1 MKPPR
6 SLCSLPPEGA
16 PSVFGRPCA
25 AGMKRRSLL
34 LAALPLPALA
44 DTVAQIQQR
53 LVSAPVQRGR
63 FEQDKTLAGFAKPL
77 KSQGDYLLVRGKG
90 LIWRTT
96 APFASQLVLTR
107 DRIAGAGGLQLDASK
122 EPGIRVVTGL
132 MLSLLD
138 GDLGALQQAFDVQAS
153 VQGSSSNDRA
163 WRASLKPKAA
173 ALAQLFSRIELEGD
187 RQLRRI
193 VMTEAQG
200 DTTTLRFD
208 EQPREPAAPTAD
220 EAKLLG

>member
-1 MKPPR
+1 
-6 SLCSLPPEGA
+6 
-16 PSVFGRPCA
+16 
-25 AGMKRRSLL
+25 MKRRFLL
-34 LAALPLPALA
+34 LAALPLPLPALA
-44 DTVAQIQQR
+44 DAIAQVQQR
-53 LVSAPVQRGR
+53 LVSAPVQRGA
-63 FEQDKTLAGFAKPL
+63 FQQDKQLAGFAKPL

-107 DRIAGAGGLQLDASK
+107 DRISGGGGLQLDASK
-122 EPGIRVVTGL
+122 EPGIRVVTQL

-138 GDLGALQQAFDVQAS
+138 GDLGALQQAFEVQAS
-153 VQGSSSNDRA
+153 LAGDKA
-163 WRASLKPKAA
+163 WRATLKPKAS

-208 EQPREPAAPTAD
+208 EQTREPAAPSAE
-220 EAKLLG
+220 EARQLG

>member
-1 MKPPR
+1 
-6 SLCSLPPEGA
+6 
-16 PSVFGRPCA
+16 
-25 AGMKRRSLL
+25 MKRRTLL

-44 DTVAQIQQR
+44 DTIAQVQQR
-53 LVSAPVQRGR
+53 LASAAVQRGG
-63 FEQDKTLAGFAKPL
+63 FQQDKQLAGFAKPL

-107 DRIAGAGGLQLDASK
+107 DRIAGGAGMQLDASK
-122 EPGIRVVTGL
+122 EPGIRVVTQL

-138 GDLGALQQAFDVQAS
+138 GDLGALQQAFEVQAS
-153 VQGSSSNDRA
+153 LVGEKG
-163 WRASLKPKAA
+163 WRAALKPKAA

-208 EQPREPAAPTAD
+208 EQAREPAAPSAE
-220 EAKLLG
+220 EARQLG

>member
-1 MKPPR
+1 
-6 SLCSLPPEGA
+6 
-16 PSVFGRPCA
+16 
-25 AGMKRRSLL
+25 MKRRTLL
-34 LAALPLPALA
+34 LAAVPLPVLA
-44 DTVAQIQQR
+44 DTIAQVQQR
-53 LVSAPVQRGR
+53 LASAAVQRGG
-63 FEQDKTLAGFAKPL
+63 FQQDKQLAGFAKPL

-107 DRIAGAGGLQLDASK
+107 DRIAGGAGMQLDASK
-122 EPGIRVVTGL
+122 EPGIRVVTSL

-138 GDLGALQQAFDVQAS
+138 GDLGALQQAFEVQAS
-153 VQGSSSNDRA
+153 LVGEKG
-163 WRASLKPKAA
+163 WRAALRPKAA

-200 DTTTLRFD
+200 DITTLRFD
-208 EQPREPAAPTAD
+208 EQAREPAAPSAE
-220 EAKLLG
+220 EARQLG

>member
-1 MKPPR
+1 
-6 SLCSLPPEGA
+6 
-16 PSVFGRPCA
+16 
-25 AGMKRRSLL
+25 MKRRLFL
-34 LAALPLPALA
+34 LAAVPLPALA
-44 DTVAQIQQR
+44 DAIAQIQQR

-63 FEQDKTLAGFAKPL
+63 FEQDKALAGFAKPL

-122 EPGIRVVTGL
+122 EPGIRVVTSL

-153 VQGSSSNDRA
+153 VQGEKA
-163 WRASLKPKAA
+163 WRAALRPKAT

-208 EQPREPAAPTAD
+208 EQPRDPAAPSAD
-220 EAKLLG
+220 EAKQLG

>member
-1 MKPPR
+1 
-6 SLCSLPPEGA
+6 
-16 PSVFGRPCA
+16 
-25 AGMKRRSLL
+25 MKRRSLL
-34 LAALPLPALA
+34 LAAMPFAALA
-44 DTVAQIQQR
+44 DTVGQIQQR

-63 FEQDKTLAGFAKPL
+63 FEQDKQLAGFAKPL
-77 KSQGDYLLVRGKG
+77 RSQGEYLLVRGKG

-107 DRIAGAGGLQLDASK
+107 DRIAGNGGLQLDAGK

-138 GDLGALQQAFDVQAS
+138 GDLGALQQAFEVQAS
-153 VQGSSSNDRA
+153 LQGNKA

-187 RQLRRI
+187 RQVRRI

-200 DTTTLRFD
+200 DVTTLRFD
-208 EQPREPAAPTAD
+208 EQPIEPAPPTAD
-220 EAKLLG
+220 EARQLG

>member
-1 MKPPR
+1 
-6 SLCSLPPEGA
+6 
-16 PSVFGRPCA
+16 
-25 AGMKRRSLL
+25 MKRRALL
-34 LAALPLPALA
+34 LAALPLPVLA
-44 DTVAQIQQR
+44 DTIAQVQQR
-53 LVSAPVQRGR
+53 LVSTPVQRGA
-63 FEQDKTLAGFAKPL
+63 FQQDKLLAGFAKPL

-96 APFASQLVLTR
+96 SPFASQLVLTR
-107 DRIAGAGGLQLDASK
+107 DRIAGGGGLQLDASK
-122 EPGIRVVTGL
+122 EPGIRVVTQL

-138 GDLGALQQAFDVQAS
+138 GDLSALQQAFEVQVS
-153 VQGSSSNDRA
+153 LVGSPSNDRA
-163 WRASLKPKAA
+163 WRAALKPKAA

-208 EQPREPAAPTAD
+208 EQAREPAAPSAD
-220 EAKLLG
+220 EAKQLG

>member
-1 MKPPR
+1 
-6 SLCSLPPEGA
+6 
-16 PSVFGRPCA
+16 
-25 AGMKRRSLL
+25 MKRRTLL
-34 LAALPLPALA
+34 LAALPLSALA

-63 FEQDKTLAGFAKPL
+63 FEQDKQLAGFAKPL

-107 DRIAGAGGLQLDASK
+107 DRIAAGNGMKGGLQLDASR
-122 EPGIRVVTGL
+122 EPGVRVVTGL

-138 GDLGALQQAFDVQAS
+138 GDLGALQQAFEVQAS
-153 VQGSSSNDRA
+153 LQGDKA
-163 WRASLKPKAA
+163 WRAALKPKAA

-200 DTTTLRFD
+200 DITTLRFD
-208 EQPREPAAPTAD
+208 EQPREPAAPSAE
-220 EAKLLG
+220 EARQLG

>member
-1 MKPPR
+1 
-6 SLCSLPPEGA
+6 
-16 PSVFGRPCA
+16 
-25 AGMKRRSLL
+25 MKRRLFL
-34 LAALPLPALA
+34 LAAAPLPALA
-44 DTVAQIQQR
+44 DAVAQIQQR

-63 FEQDKTLAGFAKPL
+63 FEQDKALAGFAKPL

-107 DRIAGAGGLQLDASK
+107 DRIAGAGGLRLDASK
-122 EPGIRVVTGL
+122 EPGIRVVTSL

-153 VQGSSSNDRA
+153 VQGEKA
-163 WRASLKPKAA
+163 WRASLKPKATA
-173 ALAQLFSRIELEGD
+173 FAQLFSRIELEGD

-208 EQPREPAAPTAD
+208 EQPRDPAAPSAD
-220 EAKLLG
+220 EAKQLG

>member
-1 MKPPR
+1 
-6 SLCSLPPEGA
+6 
-16 PSVFGRPCA
+16 
-25 AGMKRRSLL
+25 MKRRTLL
-34 LAALPLPALA
+34 LSAIPLPVLA
-44 DTVAQIQQR
+44 DTIAQVQQR
-53 LVSAPVQRGR
+53 LVSAPVQRGA
-63 FEQDKTLAGFAKPL
+63 FQQDKQLAGFAKPL

-107 DRIAGAGGLQLDASK
+107 DRIAGGAGMQLDASK
-122 EPGIRVVTGL
+122 EPGIRVVTQL

-138 GDLGALQQAFDVQAS
+138 GDLGALQQAFEVQAS
-153 VQGSSSNDRA
+153 LVGDKG
-163 WRASLKPKAA
+163 WRAALKPKAA

-187 RQLRRI
+187 RELRRI

-208 EQPREPAAPTAD
+208 DQLREPAAPSAD
-220 EAKLLG
+220 EAKQLG

>member
-1 MKPPR
+1 
-6 SLCSLPPEGA
+6 
-16 PSVFGRPCA
+16 
-25 AGMKRRSLL
+25 MKRRLFL
-34 LAALPLPALA
+34 LAACPLPALA
-44 DTVAQIQQR
+44 DTIAQVQQR
-53 LVSAPVQRGR
+53 LVSTPVQRGG
-63 FEQDKTLAGFAKPL
+63 FQQDKQLAGFAKPL

-107 DRIAGAGGLQLDASK
+107 DRIAGGGGLQLDASK
-122 EPGIRVVTGL
+122 EPGIRVVTQL

-138 GDLGALQQAFDVQAS
+138 GDLGALQQAFEVQAS
-153 VQGSSSNDRA
+153 LGGDKA
-163 WRASLKPKAA
+163 WRAALRPKAA

-208 EQPREPAAPTAD
+208 EQAREPAAPSAD
-220 EAKLLG
+220 EAKQLG

>member
-1 MKPPR
+1 
-6 SLCSLPPEGA
+6 
-16 PSVFGRPCA
+16 
-25 AGMKRRSLL
+25 MKRRLFL
-34 LAALPLPALA
+34 LAAVPLPALA
-44 DTVAQIQQR
+44 DAIAQIQQR

-63 FEQDKTLAGFAKPL
+63 FEQDKALAGFAKPL

-107 DRIAGAGGLQLDASK
+107 DRIAGGGLQLDASK
-122 EPGIRVVTGL
+122 EPGIRVATSL

-153 VQGSSSNDRA
+153 LAGDKA

-173 ALAQLFSRIELEGD
+173 ALAQLFSRIELDGD

-193 VMTEAQG
+193 VMTEAHG

-208 EQPREPAAPTAD
+208 EQARDPAAPSAD
-220 EAKLLG
+220 EAKQLG

>member
-1 MKPPR
+1 M
-6 SLCSLPPEGA
+6 
-16 PSVFGRPCA
+16 
-25 AGMKRRSLL
+25 RRRALL

-44 DTVAQIQQR
+44 DAIAQIQQR

-63 FEQDKTLAGFAKPL
+63 FEQDKALAGFAKPL

-107 DRIAGAGGLQLDASK
+107 DRIAGGGGLQLDASK

-153 VQGSSSNDRA
+153 VQGEKA
-163 WRASLKPKAA
+163 WRASLKPKAS
-173 ALAQLFSRIELEGD
+173 ALAQLFSRIELDGD

-208 EQPREPAAPTAD
+208 EQPRDPAPPSAD
-220 EAKLLG
+220 EAKQLG